1 MPKNWSGD
9 DEDFLS
15 DRFDDMM
22 MRAELT
28 GKYEVNVKTVS
39 DKLEHLAQK
48 SEKKRSGRGVTE
60 DPLRKFGY
68 VIRSFIL
75 DSIKVLDYR
84 DIADLAGIS
93 ADDLKEA
100 VEKIGIRMDS
110 EKISRWPD
118 LPFKTFES
126 VAVCARCDVQCRHS
140 SFIVG
145 YTDCKKCFV
154 ENVRL
159 WIQQGHLIRISLR
172 NNE

>member
-22 MRAELT
+22 MREQLT

-48 SEKKRSGRGVTE
+48 SEKKRGKNETD

-68 VIRSFIL
+68 IIRSFIL
-75 DSIKVLDYR
+75 ENIKVLDYR

-93 ADDLKEA
+93 AEELREA
-100 VEKIGIRMDS
+100 VEKIGIKMDS
-110 EKISRWPD
+110 EKILRWPD
-118 LPFKTFES
+118 LPFRSYDS
-126 VAVCARCDVQCRHS
+126 VATCARCDVQCRHS

-145 YTDCKKCFV
+145 FTDCKKCFE
-154 ENVRL
+154 ENVRF
-159 WIQQGHLIRISLR
+159 WIQQGHPIRISLR
-172 NNE
+172 NYD